1 MKLIV
6 KISLVFLL
14 IVCFAKNDL
23 QAVLGFNNSNEKEN
37 NNSFLTG
44 LCVGEYGICCGGLCV
59 GCCELCSSNPPNNNC
74 FVLEAKAAVGVGAAI
89 LTGLTIGAGFM
100 VDALGDAGIPV
111 VVTFGA
117 LTGLTW
123 LFLGVKIKQTGCC

>member
-1 MKLIV
+1 
-6 KISLVFLL
+6 
-14 IVCFAKNDL
+14 
-23 QAVLGFNNSNEKEN
+23 
-37 NNSFLTG
+37 
-44 LCVGEYGICCGGLCV
+44 
-59 GCCELCSSNPPNNNC
+59 
-74 FVLEAKAAVGVGAAI
+74 
-89 LTGLTIGAGFM
+89 M